1 MPKVRDILARKGH
14 AIVSVA
20 PSTTV
25 RAAATLMHER
35 GVGSVLVVDAAKQL
49 LGVFTERDILR
60 RVVVAG
66 LDPETTPVAEVQST
80 EVVTCHPDTGID
92 ECGVIM
98 TTRRIRH
105 LPVADAD
112 TVYGVVTIG
121 DVLAYR
127 ISEQE
132 STIEYLN
139 GYMFG
144 TR

>member
-20 PSTTV
+20 PSATV
-25 RAAATLMHER
+25 RAAAALMNER
-35 GVGSVLVVDAAKQL
+35 GVGGLLVVDETKQL

-60 RVVVAG
+60 RVVVTG
-66 LDPETTPVAEVQST
+66 LDPETTLVAEVQT
-80 EVVTCHPDTGID
+80 TDVVTCLPDTGLD
-92 ECGVIM
+92 ECSVIM
-98 TTRRIRH
+98 TKRRIRH

-112 TVYGVVTIG
+112 TVYGVITIG

-127 ISEQE
+127 IAEQE
-132 STIEYLN
+132 STIQYLN

>member
-14 AIVSVA
+14 AIVSVV

-25 RAAATLMHER
+25 RAAAALMNER
-35 GVGSVLVVDAAKQL
+35 GVGGLLVVDESKQL

-60 RVVVAG
+60 RVVVTG
-66 LDPETTPVAEVQST
+66 LDPETTLVADVQT
-80 EVVTCHPDTGID
+80 TDVVTCLPDTGLD
-92 ECGVIM
+92 ECSVIM
-98 TTRRIRH
+98 TKRRIRH

-112 TVYGVVTIG
+112 TVYGVITIG
-121 DVLAYR
+121 DVLAFR

-132 STIEYLN
+132 STIQYLN

>member
-14 AIVSVA
+14 AIVSVV
-20 PSTTV
+20 PTDSV
-25 RAAATLMHER
+25 RTAAALMNER
-35 GVGSVLVVDAAKQL
+35 QVGGVLVVDEQKQL
-49 LGVFTERDILR
+49 VGVFTERDVLR
-60 RVVVAG
+60 RVVVPG
-66 LDPETTPVAEVQST
+66 RDPETTPVSAVQTSD
-80 EVVTCHPDTGID
+80 VVTCHPETTLD
-92 ECGVIM
+92 ECAAIM

-105 LPVADAD
+105 LPVADED

-127 ISEQE
+127 VMEQE

-139 GYMFG
+139 SYMFG

>member
-20 PSTTV
+20 PTATV
-25 RAAATLMHER
+25 RAAAALMNER
-35 GVGSVLVVDAAKQL
+35 GVGGLLVVDETKQL

-60 RVVVAG
+60 RVVVTG
-66 LDPETTPVAEVQST
+66 LDPETTLVADVQT
-80 EVVTCHPDTGID
+80 TDVVTCLPDTGLD
-92 ECGVIM
+92 ECSVIM
-98 TTRRIRH
+98 TKRRIRH

-112 TVYGVVTIG
+112 TVYGVITTG

-127 ISEQE
+127 IAEQE
-132 STIEYLN
+132 STIQYLN